1 MLQFSQSKTRN
12 KQTNNYHMM
21 TERRYVLGCS
31 CLQNL
36 CLHRF
41 HSCQHTLFENVPTY
55 KYFVSVWCFHTV
67 IGGFMTVMVLLM
79 TMVVILMMMIMMM
92 MMSRLMVVKGRRE
105 SVVSLL
111 MDRPHQALRRNCKI
125 TPTPTPTVVQHQ
137 HQSTT
142 KSSHCHH
149 ENGPILSTPLFM
161 GRGKPHFD

>member
-1 MLQFSQSKTRN
+1 
-12 KQTNNYHMM
+12 M
-21 TERRYVLGCS
+21 TERTHALGCS

-41 HSCQHTLFENVPTY
+41 HSCQHTLFENVPMH

-67 IGGFMTVMVLLM
+67 IMRKRRGFMTVMVLLM

-125 TPTPTPTVVQHQ
+125 TPTPTPTVVQQ
-137 HQSTT
+137 WSNTNTSQQQN
-142 KSSHCHH
+142 HH
-149 ENGPILSTPLFM
+149 IVIMRTVQF
-161 GRGKPHFD
+161 

>member
-1 MLQFSQSKTRN
+1 MYECSNSPRAKHATN

-21 TERRYVLGCS
+21 AERRYVLGCS

-111 MDRPHQALRRNCKI
+111 MDRPHQALWRNCKI
-125 TPTPTPTVVQHQ
+125 TPTPTPTVVQQ
-137 HQSTT
+137 WSNTNTSQQQN
-142 KSSHCHH
+142 HH
-149 ENGPILSTPLFM
+149 IVIMRTVQF
-161 GRGKPHFD
+161 